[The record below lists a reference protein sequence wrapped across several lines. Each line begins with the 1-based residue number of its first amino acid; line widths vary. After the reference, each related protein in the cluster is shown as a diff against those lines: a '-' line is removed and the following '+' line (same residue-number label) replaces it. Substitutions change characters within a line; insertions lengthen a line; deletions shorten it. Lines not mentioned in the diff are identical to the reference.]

1 MLDVM
6 SLGKPGNK
14 FCTVLVLVGLREGNQ
29 PGQAFAHNN
38 LKFTVC
44 FPDDQLLFVIL
55 LGFLSSQHMTK
66 DKKAKQNK
74 KQMDETYSHVDQM
87 FFLLIKHYIPD

>member
-29 PGQAFAHNN
+29 LGQAFAHNN

-66 DKKAKQNK
+66 EKRSKAKQ
-74 KQMDETYSHVDQM
+74 ETDG
-87 FFLLIKHYIPD
+87 